1 LKKTAISIVL
11 ILFSSIFAFG
21 NDHVINGDTP
31 EPISYVRD
39 QQIVVNSIGLS
50 GNAGNY
56 YTNFIDILPM
66 HPTTGDLDRKYWK
79 LLGGTTLVS
88 IPFHIYKA
96 GTSNEIRAKGTSDTV
111 TNNNVWALTG
121 RNTYFTYTY
130 DLKIDS
136 NANYFADGTYTKTLR
151 LRLWDNCSIG
161 TWTAYKTHITIDIT
175 LSLVITG
182 NAPSLSISVGSLNF
196 GEVTTNSVQTFTAT
210 INSGQPYVLNMAS
223 TNNFKLEYFNPTSL
237 QIEKINGE
245 NIAYQIVIN
254 GKTYSPT
261 ANPNSGVVANV
272 PTVTTHV
279 TDPYIGTITLNTVSA
294 TTAGDYKDTLTF
306 TVAGQ

>member
-1 LKKTAISIVL
+1 LKKTAISLVL
-11 ILFSSIFAFG
+11 ILFSGIYVFG
-21 NDHVINGDTP
+21 NEHVLNGDTP
-31 EPISYVRD
+31 GPISYVKN

-50 GNAGNY
+50 GNADNY
-56 YTNFIDILPM
+56 YNNFIDILPL
-66 HPTTGDLDRKYWK
+66 HPDTGALDRTYWK
-79 LLGGTTLVS
+79 LSGGTTLVS
-88 IPFHIYKA
+88 IPFHIYKS

-111 TNNNVWALTG
+111 TNSNVWAVTG
-121 RNTYFTYTY
+121 RNSYFSYIY
-130 DLKIDS
+130 DFKIDS
-136 NANYFADGTYTKTLR
+136 NANSFVDGTYTKTLR
-151 LRLWDNCSIG
+151 LRLWDNCTIG
-161 TWTAYKTHITIDIT
+161 TWSSTKTKITMDIT

-182 NAPSLSISVGSLNF
+182 NSPSLSISVGSLSF
-196 GEVTTNSVQTFTAT
+196 GEVTTNTARTFTAT
-210 INSGQPYVLNMAS
+210 ISSGQPYVLSMVSA
-223 TNNFKLEYFNPTSL
+223 NNFNLEYFNPASL

-272 PTVTTHV
+272 PTVTTQV
-279 TDPYIGTITLNTVSA
+279 NDPYTGTITLKTVTA